1 MLSFLPRAKVIYEPG
16 GQENGDSIIMMWQY
30 RTIIFEF
37 AKDGLLGERY
47 IDDEEME
54 NTLNEQ
60 GSMGWELVSAVMV
73 QEGVLAV
80 LKRTGTKVVSEK
92 AHTTPLASPHEA
104 DRSSATRQET
114 ITTEQVRLQEQ
125 EHIQSLGDQQ
135 KQEAAEHRHHHIG
148 DIKIS

>member
-1 MLSFLPRAKVIYEPG
+1 
-16 GQENGDSIIMMWQY
+16 MMWQY
-30 RTIIFEF
+30 RTIVFEF

-73 QEGVLAV
+73 QDGVLAV
-80 LKRTGTKVVSEK
+80 LKRAGTKVAGQK
-92 AHTTPLASPHEA
+92 AHITAGEDPHEGGTI
-104 DRSSATRQET
+104 SAVKQQT
-114 ITTEQVRLQEQ
+114 ITTEQVREQEQ
-125 EHIQSLGDQQ
+125 EHLQSLGERQEQQ
-135 KQEAAEHRHHHIG
+135 SEKQEHHHVG

>member
-1 MLSFLPRAKVIYEPG
+1 
-16 GQENGDSIIMMWQY
+16 MMWQY

-73 QEGVLAV
+73 QDGVLAV
-80 LKRTGTKVVSEK
+80 LKRTGTKVANQKVPTTSSE
-92 AHTTPLASPHEA
+92 SPHET
-104 DRSSATRQET
+104 DRRSVTMDDT
-114 ITTEQVRLQEQ
+114 ITREQVRQQEQ
-125 EHIQSLGDQQ
+125 EHIQSLGEQQ
-135 KQEAAEHRHHHIG
+135 GQESGEREHHHIG

>member
-1 MLSFLPRAKVIYEPG
+1 
-16 GQENGDSIIMMWQY
+16 MMWQY

-73 QEGVLAV
+73 QDGVLAV
-80 LKRTGTKVVSEK
+80 LKRPGTKVASQKSDPADSEY
-92 AHTTPLASPHEA
+92 PHEA
-104 DRSSATRQET
+104 GRSPAAEQEDIITR
-114 ITTEQVRLQEQ
+114 EQVRQQEQ
-125 EHIQSLGDQQ
+125 EHIQSLGRRQEQ
-135 KQEAAEHRHHHIG
+135 KSEEHRHHHIG

>member
-1 MLSFLPRAKVIYEPG
+1 
-16 GQENGDSIIMMWQY
+16 MMWQY

-73 QEGVLAV
+73 QDGVLAV
-80 LKRTGTKVVSEK
+80 LKRTGTKVANQK
-92 AHTTPLASPHEA
+92 AHTTSLESPHEA
-104 DRSSATRQET
+104 GRNSAIKEDT
-114 ITTEQVRLQEQ
+114 ITREQVRQQEQ
-125 EHIQSLGDQQ
+125 EHIQSLGEQQ
-135 KQEAAEHRHHHIG
+135 EQESGERGHHHIG